1 MEFLTKSELMSFWQC
16 PKKFWLEKH
25 KPEAADNEPDEQM
38 IANGEAVGEAA
49 RGLFPGG
56 VKVDTLDLEQALA
69 TTLKLLPQGTTLFE
83 PAFEHGG
90 VRVRVDILQGDTL
103 TEVKSGTSAKDHYFT
118 DAAIQ
123 AWTTSNSGHRLS
135 KVQLALLNP
144 GFVYQGDG
152 YEGLLN
158 FNDATASIQDSYQ
171 HIPSLVENARLVRA
185 GTEPPL
191 ILTGP
196 QCNSPIACP
205 FQGYCSAGRPEYPVE
220 SLPRS
225 AKIVDVCRQNGIAA
239 IADIPENWLTSEI
252 HQRVR
257 RTIITGQPEIDA
269 ELLSLIRTLAYPRYY
284 LDFEAI
290 AFAVPIWIG
299 TSPHQ
304 HLPFQWS
311 CHIETAPGMMEHAE
325 FLDISGQPPMRSFAE
340 SLIQTL
346 GKTGPI
352 IVYSPYEKQI
362 LGNLCK
368 IYPDLQPQLSAVINR
383 LVDLLPHMR
392 KHFYHPQQHGSWS
405 IKALLPVV
413 APDLNYKMLENVH
426 NGTEAQAAFMKSS
439 NPLTDPATKQKLE
452 QDMRAYCK
460 LDTLAMVQLV
470 KYLE

>member
-1 MEFLTKSELMSFWQC
+1 MSFYQC
-16 PKKFWLEKH
+16 PKRFWLENH
-25 KPEAADNEPDEQM
+25 KPEAAEDEPDEQM

-56 VKVDTLDLEQALA
+56 IKIDTLNPEQALA
-69 TTLKLLPQGTTLFE
+69 DTMSLLAQGVPLFE
-83 PAFEHGG
+83 PAFQHDG

-103 TEVKSGTSAKDHYFT
+103 TEVKSGTSVKDHYFT

-123 AWTTSNSGHRLS
+123 AWATHHSGHLLS
-135 KVQLALLNP
+135 KVQLAILNAD
-144 GFVYQGDG
+144 FVYQGNG
-152 YEGLLN
+152 YDGLLK
-158 FNDATASIQDSYQ
+158 FDDITSFVQDAYPN
-171 HIPSLVENARLVRA
+171 IPGLVENARQVMA
-185 GTEPPL
+185 GAEPPL
-191 ILTGP
+191 VLTGP
-196 QCNSPIACP
+196 QCNNPTACP

-225 AKIVDVCRQNGIAA
+225 AKIVDICRQNGITA

-257 RTIITGQPEIDA
+257 RTVLSGQPEIDA
-269 ELLSLIRTLAYPRYY
+269 ELVNAVRELAYPRYY

-290 AFAVPIWIG
+290 AFAVPIWVG

-311 CHIETAPGMMEHAE
+311 CHIETAPGTVEHAE
-325 FLDISGQPPMRSFAE
+325 FLDISGQPPMRAFTE

-346 GKTGPI
+346 GTTGSI
-352 IVYSPYEKQI
+352 VVYSHYEKQV

-368 IYPDLQPQLSAVINR
+368 IYPDLQPQLSAIIDR
-383 LVDLLPHMR
+383 LVDLLPPMR

-413 APDLNYKMLENVH
+413 APDLNYKLLENVH
-426 NGTEAQAAFMKSS
+426 NGTEAQAAFMKAS
-439 NPLTDPATKQKLE
+439 NPLTDTTTRQKLE
-452 QDMRAYCK
+452 QDMLAYCK
-460 LDTLAMVQLV
+460 LDTLAMVKLV
-470 KYLE
+470 HYLAGISA